1 MQARKESH
9 CGCETQAR
17 KEMHCGC
24 DCDGARLTLQKLE
37 FAINDVVLYLDAYPD
52 SAPALAYYQKLIAE
66 RNALRETIKADCGP
80 MTIYENTSCD
90 GWTWVN
96 GPWPWQIDAN

>member
-1 MQARKESH
+1 MPTPRGGCEMQTRKESH
-9 CGCETQAR
+9 CG
-17 KEMHCGC
+17 HG
-24 DCDGARLTLQKLE
+24 CDGAKLALQKLE

-52 SAPALAYYQKLIAE
+52 SAPALAYYRKLIEE
-66 RNALRETIKADCGP
+66 RNALREAIKTDCGP

-90 GWTWVN
+90 GWTWVD